1 MDLIK
6 IENLSFTYPLSE
18 KKALDHI
25 SLTIEKGSFTLLT
38 GYTGSG
44 KSTLL
49 KLLKKEISPHGEKT
63 GEITFPGFSEEI
75 RPSDIG
81 CVYQNPD
88 EQIVTDKVWH
98 ELSFGLENMGLSKT
112 EVRLKTGEAASYFG
126 LTSLFEEN
134 TERLSG
140 GEKQLLSL
148 ASVVTMGPELLLLDE
163 PTSQLD
169 PIAARRFF
177 DTVKRLH
184 TDFGITVI
192 LAEHRLEEVFS
203 LASQVIALEE
213 GKVIANGSPKE
224 VCEKCKGADLFL
236 GFPTA
241 ARIWNALSSPLP
253 CPVNVNEGKVF
264 VHKILGDKK
273 ITPSIADKVKTGET
287 VISGKDLSFAYGK
300 NKADVLRSL
309 SLEVKQG
316 EHLCILGGNG
326 AGKSTLLG
334 VLAGILPPFSGKVKI
349 FGKSQKDYKR
359 GSLYKN
365 TLALLPQ
372 DPAAVFIKSTVRE
385 DFENILKTMGFSPAR
400 AKEEAKKAGEREG
413 VSHLLD
419 KNPLDLSGGERQKCA
434 LAKILLTRPKIL
446 FLDEPTKGLDAFSK
460 LHLRDTIG
468 TLIDEGKTVVTVTHD
483 TEFAAISAT
492 RCALLFRG
500 ELIAENTPHPFFTAN
515 TFYTTA
521 ANRILPGAITA
532 EEAVSALS
540 ADTSGTTAKGVGQQ
554 AKTTV

>member
-1 MDLIK
+1 MDLVK

-49 KLLKKEISPHGEKT
+49 KLLKKEIAPHGEKT
-63 GEITFPGFSEEI
+63 GKIEFPGFTEGI

-81 CVYQNPD
+81 YVHQNPD
-88 EQIVTDKVWH
+88 EQIVADKVWH

-112 EVRLKTGEAASYFG
+112 QVRLKTGEAASYFG
-126 LTSLFEEN
+126 LSSLFEEN
-134 TERLSG
+134 TEHLSG

-148 ASVVTMGPELLLLDE
+148 AAAAATDPALLLLDE

-177 DTVKRLH
+177 DALFRLN
-184 TDFGITVI
+184 TDFGVTVI

-203 LASQVIALEE
+203 LASRVISLEE
-213 GKVIANGSPKE
+213 GKIIADGAPRE
-224 VCEKCKGADLFL
+224 VCEALKGSSLFL

-253 CPVNVNEGKVF
+253 CPLNVNEGKAF
-264 VHKILGDKK
+264 VHTLAGDKK
-273 ITPSIADKVKTGET
+273 MAPSFSDREIHGET
-287 VISGKDLSFAYGK
+287 VIRCKDVFFAYEK
-300 NKADVLRSL
+300 DKADVLNSL
-309 SLEVKQG
+309 SLEVKKG
-316 EHLCILGGNG
+316 EHLCVLGGNG

-334 VLAGILPPFSGKVKI
+334 VLSGLLPPFTGKVQI
-349 FGKSQKDYKR
+349 LGKSRKEYKR
-359 GSLYKN
+359 GALYKN

-385 DFENILKTMGFSPAR
+385 DLETILKTMGCSPAQ
-400 AKEEAKKAGEREG
+400 AKEKAERAGEREG
-413 VSHLLD
+413 ISHLLD
-419 KNPLDLSGGERQKCA
+419 QNPLDLSGGEKQKCA
-434 LAKILLTRPKIL
+434 LAKILLTEPQIL
-446 FLDEPTKGLDAFSK
+446 LLDEPTKGLDAFSK
-460 LHLRDTIG
+460 LHLRDTIRAL
-468 TLIDEGKTVVTVTHD
+468 TNEGKTVVTVTHD
-483 TEFAAISAT
+483 TQFAAISAT

-500 ELIAENTPHPFFTAN
+500 ELIAEDTPHPFFTAN

-521 ANRILPGAITA
+521 AHRILPGAITA
-532 EEAVSALS
+532 EEVIKTVSRSENQDPTPEGSSL
-540 ADTSGTTAKGVGQQ
+540 
-554 AKTTV
+554 